1 MGAGVAAK
9 GIGVGFD
16 DEAGSGIKG
25 ADASGDTTTT
35 GGEVV
40 PADPTEPPT
49 RFTPPGTG
57 EVGRTVIR
65 EGACATGGVAPGG
78 NAGFMTGGV
87 IPEGIPGVERSRTV
101 SGRAATG
108 GRRTW
113 VALSFTVSLPAVG
126 EPGFGGKVTRI
137 VSGDGLEG
145 GFGGRGEFS
154 DMGVILSSLFPFARA
169 ACQTTSPRGRPGF
182 WVGVPPCP
190 AFLEAASLAG

>member
-1 MGAGVAAK
+1 VIGAGVAAN
-9 GIGVGFD
+9 GIGVGL
-16 DEAGSGIKG
+16 DEGSGSGIKG

-35 GGEVV
+35 GGEVI

-78 NAGFMTGGV
+78 NAGFITGGV

-108 GRRTW
+108 GRRTC
-113 VALSFTVSLPAVG
+113 VAVSFTVSLPATG
-126 EPGFGGKVTRI
+126 APGFGGKVTRI

-154 DMGVILSSLFPFARA
+154 DMGVILSSLFPFARI

-182 WVGVPPCP
+182 GGRSSPLPG
-190 AFLEAASLAG
+190 LS